1 MDKKTESQKTAAES
15 SRQQKKAPQHQK
27 TEQRK
32 TKAAVKPK
40 AKQKN
45 RLKPEPRPFTQMIR
59 LVFAV
64 CFVGAIVVMAAFA
77 GVYVALIKNAP
88 AMELVAIEPATYTS
102 IIYDSYGNEL
112 DRLHGDENREY
123 ATLEQ
128 IPDDLQHAFIAIED
142 ARFYSHDGVDMRG
155 LARAVATKLSTGKT
169 QGGSTLTQQL
179 IKNNVTKMYGGNIWQ
194 TKIQEQYLAENY
206 ERELT
211 DKLGSKEAAKNYI
224 LELYLNTIGLGHGYN
239 GVQAAALGYFGKNVD
254 ELSLS
259 ECAVIAAITNNPSL
273 YSPRSNPEG
282 CKNRQTIILKYM
294 LDQGYIT
301 QEQHDTALADDV
313 FSRVKA
319 SSTNIQLEDD
329 TSNVHSYFIDALF
342 DQISQDLQN
351 KYNMTATQ
359 ANYILY
365 NGGLEITATV
375 DTKMQAI
382 LDKEYADNSNFP
394 APYYG
399 IDANYVISIINNA
412 TGEQINPSNSK
423 FFTNYED
430 AQAWVAKLKKQYE
443 DNLTADQEILAD
455 KATYNVQPQSAMVV
469 IDYRTGEIK
478 AIAGGR
484 GEKKVNR
491 AFNRATDAVRQPGS
505 VFKVLAAYA
514 ANIDTGTLTASSIIR
529 DEPFSIGNGPKK
541 YTPKNWWGESYRGDC
556 TVRTAIRDSMNILAV
571 KAIVSPKDVDGG
583 VGVGIDT
590 AYDYLLNF
598 GFTTLED
605 DNHAATALGG
615 LTNGVK
621 QTEVCAA
628 YGTIANGGEYRRPMF
643 YSMVKDHSGNVL
655 LENNSEPR
663 QVLSTG
669 AAYVLTDIM
678 RDVVKSGTGTEAR
691 FRTSEMPVVG
701 KTGTTTNSKDLTFVG
716 YTPYYAASIW
726 LGYDRYDDT
735 VKNMNNIN
743 QHAHLTIWRK
753 CMEQIHEG
761 LEVKDFEMPE
771 DVVKL
776 QVCKRSGMRANDG
789 CPSYEE
795 VFVKGTEPDY
805 CTNHWKYT
813 SYDENGEKT
822 NEDSG
827 TDENGENGDNDENTE
842 DDESGENTDTVSEE
856 ENYDSDDDD
865 NTSSESDDQGGD
877 DTEVG
882 YDSSVDYQDDGGEDI
897 IVEPVVE

>member
-1 MDKKTESQKTAAES
+1 MDKKSEPKKPSSAKPRRSMGQPKTAEP
-15 SRQQKKAPQHQK
+15 QKKKP
-27 TEQRK
+27 
-32 TKAAVKPK
+32 AAK
-40 AKQKN
+40 AKAKKNN
-45 RLKPEPRPFTQMIR
+45 RLKPEARPFTQMIR

-64 CFVGAIVVMAAFA
+64 CFVGVTVAMAAVA

-123 ATLEQ
+123 ATLDKV
-128 IPDDLQHAFIAIED
+128 PADLQHAFIAIED
-142 ARFYSHDGVDMRG
+142 SRFYTHDGVDMRG
-155 LARAVATKLSTGKT
+155 FARAAVSTLSGGRM

-179 IKNNVTKMYGGNIWQ
+179 IKNNVTKMYGGNTWQ

-239 GVQAAALGYFGKNVD
+239 GVQAAALGYFGKNVE
-254 ELSLS
+254 ELTLS

-294 LDQGYIT
+294 LEQGYIT
-301 QEQHDTALADDV
+301 QEQCDAALADDV

-319 SSTNIQLEDD
+319 SNANIRLEDD
-329 TSNVHSYFIDALF
+329 TANVHSYFIDALF
-342 DQISQDLQN
+342 DQVSQDLQN

-365 NGGLEITATV
+365 NGGLEITATI

-541 YTPKNWWGESYRGDC
+541 YTPKNWWGDSYRGDC

-678 RDVVKSGTGTEAR
+678 RDVVKSGTGTEAK
-691 FRTSEMPVVG
+691 FRNSDMPVVG

-716 YTPYYAASIW
+716 YTPYYVASIW

-743 QHAHLTIWRK
+743 QHAHLTVWRK

-761 LEVKDFEMPE
+761 LEVKDFEVPE

-813 SYDENGEKT
+813 SYNEDGEKV
-822 NEDSG
+822 NEDS
-827 TDENGENGDNDENTE
+827 DS
-842 DDESGENTDTVSEE
+842 DESDSSGGESDDTEE
-856 ENYDSDDDD
+856 DSSGGDEIDDDD
-865 NTSSESDDQGGD
+865 YNEDEEDYDDGGD
-877 DTEVG
+877 DGEVG
-882 YDSSVDYQDDGGEDI
+882 YDSSVDYEDDDI